1 MINKINSNKNATYLK
16 TILIDYWVEKYKPE
30 LIINEF
36 PFLKGDRRADLV
48 FIQNNNLV
56 GLEIKSELDSLKNLN
71 IQIDNYIK
79 VFDFVYILIDKKFL
93 KSKEIKLLNKNVGI
107 IIYNNNLI
115 VKRHAKNIKKFKK
128 EDLISLLWRKD
139 LDKLSNKKYICLEDL
154 KKEICKNY
162 KIQEIKQ
169 QITIAL
175 KERYGITFNSF
186 LRDRGNFTTI
196 DDLQTITRIKKE
208 HLLF

>member
-16 TILIDYWVEKYKPE
+16 TILIDYWIEKYKPE

-115 VKRHAKNIKKFKK
+115 IKRHAKNIKKFKK

-139 LDKLSNKKYICLEDL
+139 LDKLSNKKYIYLEDL
-154 KKEICKNY
+154 KKEICRNY

-169 QITIAL
+169 QTTIAL

>member
-16 TILIDYWVEKYKPE
+16 TILIDYWIEKYKPE

-115 VKRHAKNIKKFKK
+115 IKRHAKNIKKFHK

-139 LDKLSNKKYICLEDL
+139 LDKLSNKKYIYLEDL
-154 KKEICKNY
+154 KKEICRNY

-169 QITIAL
+169 QTTIAL

>member
-16 TILIDYWVEKYKPE
+16 TILIDYWIEKYKPE

-115 VKRHAKNIKKFKK
+115 IKRHAKNIKKFKK
-128 EDLISLLWRKD
+128 EVLISLLWRKD
-139 LDKLSNKKYICLEDL
+139 LDKLSNKKYIYLEDL
-154 KKEICKNY
+154 KKEICRNY

-169 QITIAL
+169 QTTIAL